1 MVVKRKK
8 KDNDDM
14 PDNKWELGAF
24 IIKHWLKAV
33 AVIIALG
40 LAASGFSIKCKDKE
54 FSKDPLYKTKTAT
67 EKGIEK

>member
-1 MVVKRKK
+1 MVKKK
-8 KDNDDM
+8 KDKDDL

-40 LAASGFSIKCKDKE
+40 LAASGFTVKCGNKE
-54 FSKDPLYKTKTAT
+54 ISKQAIYKKNMEG
-67 EKGIEK
+67 EKSE